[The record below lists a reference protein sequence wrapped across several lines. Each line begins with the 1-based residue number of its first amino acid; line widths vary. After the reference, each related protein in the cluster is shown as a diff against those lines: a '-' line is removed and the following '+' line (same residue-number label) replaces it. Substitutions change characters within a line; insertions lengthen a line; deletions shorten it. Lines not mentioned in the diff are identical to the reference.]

1 MGEPHPKDMKYL
13 MRIIHADPAVFAA
26 LSKDERNEIHRE
38 CGAWHEELERKGQTL
53 FAAALQPAET
63 ATTLRHSGGKVMIT
77 DGPFAETKEV
87 LGGFEVLECAD
98 LDEAMA
104 IAKRFPALKAGAAV
118 ELWPILPEGGCME
131 D

>member
-1 MGEPHPKDMKYL
+1 MKYL
-13 MRIIHADPAVFAA
+13 MRIIHANPATFAA
-26 LSKDERNEIHRE
+26 LSKDERNRVHEE
-38 CGAWHEELERKGQTL
+38 CGAWHEELERNGQTL

-63 ATTLRHSGGKVMIT
+63 ATTLRESGGKILVT

-87 LGGFEVLECAD
+87 LGGFEVLECTD

-104 IAKRFPALKAGAAV
+104 IAKRFPALRAGAAV
-118 ELWPILPEGGCME
+118 ELWPMVPDGGCME

>member
-1 MGEPHPKDMKYL
+1 MGEPHTTDMKYL
-13 MRIIHADPAVFAA
+13 MKIINADPSIFAA

-38 CGAWHEELERKGQTL
+38 CGAWHEELEKKGQTL

-63 ATTLRHSGGKVMIT
+63 ATTLRHGGGKVVVT
-77 DGPFAETKEV
+77 DGPFAEAKEV

-98 LDEAMA
+98 LDEAIA
-104 IAKRFPALKAGAAV
+104 IAKRFPALKSGMAV
-118 ELWPILPEGGCME
+118 ELLPLVPDGGCME